1 MAVVKFELKAQILSH
16 VRHLNFMKNILN
28 KKNKKGFT
36 LIEVV
41 IAVGLFSV
49 VMMVA
54 LAIIL
59 SVVDNNKK
67 VHSVNVVVDNLN
79 FAIDSMVRDIKT
91 GKHYG
96 CRGDGVLVIDS
107 ADYCAGTDHKSI
119 TLISTLSDQNK
130 IVQYRYDNTPPG
142 KILKSY
148 CILDSATNTCVSGT
162 RVDGELTS
170 PEINITD
177 VTFIVNPGTQ
187 GIVQPTVF
195 LLIKGTSAIN
205 PTDASNFSIQTL
217 ISQRY
222 LNI

>member
-1 MAVVKFELKAQILSH
+1 
-16 VRHLNFMKNILN
+16 MKNISN
-28 KKNKKGFT
+28 KKAFT

-41 IAVGLFSV
+41 VAVGLFSI

-91 GKHYG
+91 GKFYQCGTSPTINIGGGSG
-96 CRGDGVLVIDS
+96 CES
-107 ADYCAGTDHKSI
+107 TAI
-119 TLISTLSDQNK
+119 TLVSTLYDKDK
-130 IVQYRYDNTPPG
+130 IVQYEFSNG
-142 KILKSY
+142 KIFKSS
-148 CILDSATNTCVSGT
+148 CDISATNSNDNQVVCSGNT
-162 RVDGELTS
+162 IPTELTS
-170 PEINITD
+170 SEINITEANF
-177 VTFIVNPGTQ
+177 VVNPGSP
-187 GIVQPTVF
+187 GISQPTVF
-195 LLIKGTSAIN
+195 VLIKGTSAIN
-205 PTDASNFSIQTL
+205 PTEASDFTIQTL

>member
-1 MAVVKFELKAQILSH
+1 
-16 VRHLNFMKNILN
+16 MKNISN
-28 KKNKKGFT
+28 KKAFT

-41 IAVGLFSV
+41 VAVGLFSI

-91 GKHYG
+91 GKFYQCG
-96 CRGDGVLVIDS
+96 I
-107 ADYCAGTDHKSI
+107 KSI
-119 TLISTLSDQNK
+119 IQIGVTGCSGSPKNTAITLVSTLYDKDK
-130 IVQYRYDNTPPG
+130 IVQYEFSND
-142 KILKSY
+142 KIFKSS
-148 CILDSATNTCVSGT
+148 CDISTTSGGPT
-162 RVDGELTS
+162 QVVGMGCTIPTELTS
-170 PEINITD
+170 SEITITD
-177 VTFIVNPGTQ
+177 AAFYINPGSP
-187 GIVQPTVF
+187 GSVQPSVF
-195 LLIKGTSAIN
+195 VLIEGTSAIN
-205 PTDASNFSIQTL
+205 PTEASDFTIQTL

>member
-1 MAVVKFELKAQILSH
+1 
-16 VRHLNFMKNILN
+16 MKNIIN
-28 KKNKKGFT
+28 KTKKGFT

-41 IAVGLFSV
+41 ISVGLFSI
-49 VMMVA
+49 VMMVS

-91 GKHYG
+91 GKSYQCG
-96 CRGDGVLVIDS
+96 TSPIIDTTS
-107 ADYCAGTDHKSI
+107 NTSCLNSQNSNAI
-119 TLISTLSDQNK
+119 TLISTLYDKDK
-130 IVQYRYDNTPPG
+130 IVQYEYDKENG
-142 KILKSY
+142 KIIKRS
-148 CILDSATNTCVSGT
+148 CEVDTNNTTPNQKTCQGSFFES
-162 RVDGELTS
+162 DLTS
-170 PEINITD
+170 SEINITD
-177 VTFIVNPGTQ
+177 VKFIVNQGNPGS
-187 GIVQPTVF
+187 VQPSVF
-195 LLIKGTSAIN
+195 LLIKGTSAVN

>member
-1 MAVVKFELKAQILSH
+1 M
-16 VRHLNFMKNILN
+16 
-28 KKNKKGFT
+28 KKNFSKNSKKGFT

-41 IAVGLFSV
+41 VAVGLFSI

-91 GKHYG
+91 GKHYRCG
-96 CRGDGVLVIDS
+96 ITSIINIPDAENCTGS
-107 ADYCAGTDHKSI
+107 QNNKSI
-119 TLISTLSDQNK
+119 TLVSTLYAEDK
-130 IVQYRYDNTPPG
+130 IVQYEFDEEGG
-142 KILKSY
+142 KIIKRSCEINSQASTESQKVCLVGSFETA
-148 CILDSATNTCVSGT
+148 D
-162 RVDGELTS
+162 LTS
-170 PEINITD
+170 SEIDITD
-177 VTFIVNPGTQ
+177 VRFKVNPGSP
-187 GIVQPTVF
+187 GSVQPTVF
-195 LLIKGTSAIN
+195 LLIKGTSAVN
-205 PTDASNFSIQTL
+205 PTEASDFIIQTL

>member
-1 MAVVKFELKAQILSH
+1 
-16 VRHLNFMKNILN
+16 MKNLSL
-28 KKNKKGFT
+28 KKNTKAFT

-41 IAVGLFSV
+41 IAVGLFSI

-91 GKHYG
+91 GKYYR
-96 CRGDGVLVIDS
+96 CGDSMTIDVTDTTS
-107 ADYCAGTDHKSI
+107 CALNPPEDEI
-119 TLISTLSDQNK
+119 TLISTLYDNDK
-130 IVQYRYDNTPPG
+130 IVQYKYEPEEPGVHTGRIIKRSCPILSNSNTRSCSSP
-142 KILKSY
+142 Y
-148 CILDSATNTCVSGT
+148 
-162 RVDGELTS
+162 ETS
-170 PEINITD
+170 DVTSSEINITG
-177 VTFIVNPGTQ
+177 VTFIINPGTPSL
-187 GIVQPTVF
+187 VQPTVF
-195 LLIKGTSAIN
+195 LLIKGTSAVN
-205 PTDASNFSIQTL
+205 PTAASDFRIQTL

>member
-1 MAVVKFELKAQILSH
+1 
-16 VRHLNFMKNILN
+16 MKNISN
-28 KKNKKGFT
+28 KKAFT

-41 IAVGLFSV
+41 VAVGLFSI

-91 GKHYG
+91 GKFYQCGIKNTINIGDDSG
-96 CRGDGVLVIDS
+96 CS
-107 ADYCAGTDHKSI
+107 AGQNNTAI
-119 TLISTLSDQNK
+119 TLVSTLYDKDK
-130 IVQYRYDNTPPG
+130 IVQYEFKEDLK
-142 KILKSY
+142 KIFKSS
-148 CILDSATNTCVSGT
+148 CDISTTSGGST
-162 RVDGELTS
+162 QVVGTGCTIPTELTS
-170 PEINITD
+170 SEITITA
-177 VTFIVNPGTQ
+177 VNFVVNPGRPSDS
-187 GIVQPTVF
+187 QPTVF
-195 LLIKGTSAIN
+195 VLINGTSAIN
-205 PTDASNFSIQTL
+205 PTEASDFTIQTL